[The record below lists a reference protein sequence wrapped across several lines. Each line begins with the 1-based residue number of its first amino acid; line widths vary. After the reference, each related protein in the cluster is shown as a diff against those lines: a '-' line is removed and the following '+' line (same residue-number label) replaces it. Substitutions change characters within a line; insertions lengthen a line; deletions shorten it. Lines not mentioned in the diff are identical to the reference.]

1 MAPGC
6 WERSKH
12 RHSSSSFKP
21 STVRPRSARGCSPKK
36 HSIAWHAVV
45 ASGVNNRAYTIDYT
59 ARLLR
64 VSVELYPKLDPN
76 CRHKSHP
83 NPLETTRDRRW
94 YYAERLLKLGEIG
107 RGQKIPNSI
116 LSMDQWQLADTSF
129 IVAGRR
135 TTHSVAL
142 GIGFSLTT
150 DETLFPSWPVSAI
163 GTRHITCIN

>member
-1 MAPGC
+1 MAPGKGQNTATALPASSLPPSVLDQR
-6 WERSKH
+6 EDAPQRSIL
-12 RHSSSSFKP
+12 
-21 STVRPRSARGCSPKK
+21 V
-36 HSIAWHAVV
+36 AWHAVA

-116 LSMDQWQLADTSF
+116 HSMDQWQLPAP
-129 IVAGRR
+129 GRHFFHCR
-135 TTHSVAL
+135 WQKNNA
-142 GIGFSLTT
+142 FSCSRDRLQ
-150 DETLFPSWPVSAI
+150 PHA
-163 GTRHITCIN
+163 